1 MTLTL
6 HLPDAMLSATKQR
19 ARDLG
24 FKSISAYLR
33 WKLDEDLTLS
43 THRAAERVRLNG
55 RTNPRNKGHKTY
67 LPGSIRSRVEAIPAG
82 QPFTVDDIITPTDD
96 RQSVAVTLHYLN
108 RTGVIHLRRSA
119 VRTRTGWEAAVFIR
133 NQS

>member
-1 MTLTL
+1 VTITLN
-6 HLPDAMLSATKQR
+6 LPDAMLSATKQR
-19 ARDLG
+19 VRDLG

-33 WKLDEDLTLS
+33 WKLDEDLTISS
-43 THRAAERVRLNG
+43 TRTTQRT

-82 QPFTVDDIITPTDD
+82 QPFTVDDIITANDD

-108 RTGVIHLRRSA
+108 RTSVLHLRRSA
-119 VRTRTGWEAAVFIR
+119 VRTRMGWEAAVFVR
-133 NQS
+133 N

>member
-1 MTLTL
+1 MTITLTL
-6 HLPDAMLSATKQR
+6 PSETHAAVQNR
-19 ARDLG
+19 VRDLG

-33 WKLDEDLTLS
+33 WKLDEDLTIAS
-43 THRAAERVRLNG
+43 TRTTQRTRL
-55 RTNPRNKGHKTY
+55 NPRNKGHKTY

-96 RQSVAVTLHYLN
+96 RQSVAVTLHYMN

-133 NQS
+133 NQQ

>member
-1 MTLTL
+1 MTITLTL
-6 HLPDAMLSATKQR
+6 PSETHTAVQNR
-19 ARDLG
+19 VRDLG

-33 WKLDEDLTLS
+33 WKLDEDLTIS
-43 THRAAERVRLNG
+43 KHRTNG
-55 RTNPRNKGHKTY
+55 RLNPRNKGHKTY

-82 QPFTVDDIITPTDD
+82 QPFTVDDIITPKDD
-96 RQSVAVTLHYLN
+96 RQSVAVTLHYLH

-119 VRTRTGWEAAVFIR
+119 VRTRMGWEAAVFVR

>member
-1 MTLTL
+1 MNITLTL
-6 HLPDAMLSATKQR
+6 PSETHTAVQKR
-19 ARDLG
+19 VRDLG

-33 WKLDEDLTLS
+33 WKLDEDLTIS
-43 THRAAERVRLNG
+43 ATRTTQRT

-82 QPFTVDDIITPTDD
+82 QPFTVDDIITANDD
-96 RQSVAVTLHYLN
+96 RHSVAVTLHYLN

-119 VRTRTGWEAAVFIR
+119 VRTRMGWEAAVFIR
-133 NQS
+133 NQQ

>member
-6 HLPDAMLSATKQR
+6 HLPDAMLSAVKQR

-33 WKLDEDLTLS
+33 WKLDEDLTISS
-43 THRAAERVRLNG
+43 T
-55 RTNPRNKGHKTY
+55 RTTQRTRINPRNKGHKTY

-82 QPFTVDDIITPTDD
+82 QPFTVDDIINKTDD
-96 RQSVAVTLHYLN
+96 RQSVAVTLHYMN

-133 NQS
+133 NRS

>member
-1 MTLTL
+1 MTITL
-6 HLPDAMLSATKQR
+6 NLPDAMLSATKQR
-19 ARDLG
+19 VRDLG

-33 WKLDEDLTLS
+33 WKLDEDLTISS
-43 THRAAERVRLNG
+43 TRTTQRT

-82 QPFTVDDIITPTDD
+82 QPFTVDDIITANDD

-108 RTGVIHLRRSA
+108 RTSVLHLRRSA
-119 VRTRTGWEAAVFIR
+119 VRTRMGWEAAVFVR
-133 NQS
+133 N

>member
-1 MTLTL
+1 VIISIK
-6 HLPDAMLSATKQR
+6 LPDDMHAAVKQR
-19 ARDLG
+19 VRDLG

-33 WKLDEDLTLS
+33 WKLDEDLTIAS
-43 THRAAERVRLNG
+43 TRNTQRTRL
-55 RTNPRNKGHKTY
+55 NPRNKGHKTY

-82 QPFTVDDIITPTDD
+82 QPFTVDDIINKTDD

-108 RTGVIHLRRSA
+108 RTSVIHLRRSA